1 MALDKR
7 QSQTDILQLLRGRVE
22 MTRADIA
29 AELGL
34 SMPTVIN
41 NVNLMVQKG
50 ILEECGSEQ
59 STGGRRARR
68 IRLKTDAAYAVGINV
83 AVHHVSMALTDLQ
96 GEILENV
103 REEMIF
109 SDTLD
114 WYRELGSRLRNFVDR
129 CGIPGDK
136 ILGVGIS
143 FPGII
148 DEDGNEVIRSHIFGL
163 SHMSTDRFRRFIP
176 WPLTIANDANC
187 GCRSELAPG
196 RDSYLYVSLSTSVGG
211 SIMVNGRI
219 FIGDTRQAGEIGHMI
234 LVPGGRRCYCGK
246 KGCADPY
253 LSSMLLRNTLQM
265 PELTRKE
272 QMALFFEKLEAG
284 DPDCGRV
291 WDTYLNDLA
300 VLLTNL
306 RMALD
311 MDMIIGGEVGRFME
325 PHLEELT
332 NKMTGYDLFQRD
344 IDYVLACRPRNA
356 FTAGAANLALDAFIG
371 TLLEQT

>member
-41 NVNLMVQKG
+41 NVNLMVQNG

-148 DEDGNEVIRSHIFGL
+148 DEAGSEVIRSHIFGL

-176 WPLTIANDANC
+176 WPLTIGARQGQLPLC
-187 GCRSELAPG
+187 LSEHFRRRFHHGERQDLYRRYPAGG
-196 RDSYLYVSLSTSVGG
+196 RDRTHDPG
-211 SIMVNGRI
+211 S
-219 FIGDTRQAGEIGHMI
+219 
-234 LVPGGRRCYCGK
+234 RR
-246 KGCADPY
+246 PQ
-253 LSSMLLRNTLQM
+253 MLLRQERM
-265 PELTRKE
+265 R
-272 QMALFFEKLEAG
+272 G
-284 DPDCGRV
+284 SV
-291 WDTYLNDLA
+291 S
-300 VLLTNL
+300 VLH
-306 RMALD
+306 AAAEYPAD
-311 MDMIIGGEVGRFME
+311 
-325 PHLEELT
+325 
-332 NKMTGYDLFQRD
+332 
-344 IDYVLACRPRNA
+344 
-356 FTAGAANLALDAFIG
+356 AGADPEG
-371 TLLEQT
+371 TDGSVL

>member
-1 MALDKR
+1 MSQDKR

-41 NVNLMVQKG
+41 NVNLMVRNG

-114 WYRELGSRLRNFVDR
+114 WYRELGSRLGKFTDR
-129 CGIPGDK
+129 CGIPGDR

-148 DEDGNEVIRSHIFGL
+148 DEDGSEVIRSHIFGL

-176 WPLTIANDANC
+176 WPLIIANDASH
-187 GCRSELAPG
+187 GP
-196 RDSYLYVSLSTSVGG
+196 
-211 SIMVNGRI
+211 
-219 FIGDTRQAGEIGHMI
+219 
-234 LVPGGRRCYCGK
+234 
-246 KGCADPY
+246 
-253 LSSMLLRNTLQM
+253 
-265 PELTRKE
+265 
-272 QMALFFEKLEAG
+272 
-284 DPDCGRV
+284 
-291 WDTYLNDLA
+291 
-300 VLLTNL
+300 
-306 RMALD
+306 
-311 MDMIIGGEVGRFME
+311 
-325 PHLEELT
+325 
-332 NKMTGYDLFQRD
+332 
-344 IDYVLACRPRNA
+344 
-356 FTAGAANLALDAFIG
+356 
-371 TLLEQT
+371 